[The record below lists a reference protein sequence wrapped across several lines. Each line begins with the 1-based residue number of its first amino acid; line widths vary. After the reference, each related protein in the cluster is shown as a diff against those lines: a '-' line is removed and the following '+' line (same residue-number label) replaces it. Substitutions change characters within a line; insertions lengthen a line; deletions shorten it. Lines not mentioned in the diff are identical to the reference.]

1 MGPFGRPPHKGYP
14 ETHFGFLD
22 EKNDRFWTF
31 RRQPKMPF
39 LMIFGIFVFQN
50 PKILEIL
57 VLEPH
62 FWSLFGPQNDP
73 LFDPFLGPQNT
84 TFRGQKRCQT
94 AQKGVPKVT
103 PKVTPF

>member
-57 VLEPH
+57 VLGTEKGGP
-62 FWSLFGPQNDP
+62 FWDP
-73 LFDPFLGPQNT
+73 LFE
-84 TFRGQKRCQT
+84 
-94 AQKGVPKVT
+94 GVSKSKATDTVDGS
-103 PKVTPF
+103 KSGF